1 MSRHRRPVSDS
12 ELEVLKALWSGGPGT
27 ARDVERLFERRE
39 PRWAYNTILTLLS
52 RLRDKGYVRV
62 DRRGAAHVFRAAV
75 TREELLTSGLSR
87 MVDRICDGTA
97 SPLVHAL
104 LRGGRFS
111 AGDLADLRRLL
122 DTLDKDRRS

>member
-1 MSRHRRPVSDS
+1 MSRQRRPVSDS

-27 ARDVERLFERRE
+27 ARDVERRFDHRE
-39 PRWAYNTILTLLS
+39 PRWAYNTVLTLLS

-62 DRRGAAHVFRAAV
+62 DRRGAAHTFRAAV

-104 LRGGRFS
+104 VRGGRFS
-111 AGDLADLRRLL
+111 ADDLAHLRKLL